1 MNGGPAPIIVT
12 ALFGKT
18 DFTFLDGLR
27 KRFYPPERN
36 GTDAHLTLFHHLPP
50 SVAEELKF
58 RLQSETRGTKAPQAR
73 LSRLM
78 SLGQGVAFGVDS
90 QELLDIRDRLADAF
104 AGLLI
109 PQDQQA
115 WRPHVTIQNKVSSK
129 EAKALLESLS
139 ANFTPR
145 PLKIAGLASWF
156 YRGGSWEP
164 LSGHKF
170 AG

>member
-78 SLGQGVAFGVDS
+78 SLGQAAGVAVMAAIEPDIAQVAARGARS
-90 QELLDIRDRLADAF
+90 TLDDL
-104 AGLLI
+104 G
-109 PQDQQA
+109 
-115 WRPHVTIQNKVSSK
+115 SS
-129 EAKALLESLS
+129 ALNAE
-139 ANFTPR
+139 
-145 PLKIAGLASWF
+145 IAAMNHETLNSRIF
-156 YRGGSWEP
+156 RT
-164 LSGHKF
+164 
-170 AG
+170 